1 MEKRCLSLLLAGV
14 LGVSLL
20 AGCGNA
26 ESGSGNAADDKQT
39 TGTEAAADDSAD
51 DADDEDMEVTDIN
64 LYALALGETDGVAEV
79 QDAVNEIS
87 EKEIGVHVNLN
98 LMDAGSFMQQ
108 IGLMLAGGESVD
120 LLQVTPLG
128 SVAFN
133 ACQSQNQLMEI
144 SDLLNEYAPDLVDTV
159 GDYLKGME
167 VEGGLYGVPGYRLL
181 NSNMYIYMRADVL
194 DELDLRAEAE
204 AADSWSD
211 IDAIFEKVYAAQDS
225 LPEDMKT
232 TCMISNTGSTG
243 DVITVEPALAGND
256 DWSKAKGYDTLGDS
270 YYIVGVDDSSDTVF
284 SWYESEDFQNEIK
297 IVKDWYDKGYVY
309 KDAATSEETGDNN
322 IKNGIA
328 FANVAFSEPGV
339 ESSKQAATG
348 YDLVCRQISSGPV
361 TTGSARS
368 WGWAVPV
375 TSSEPEAAAKFM
387 NLMYTNADIENLLTW
402 GIEGR
407 DYELNEAGEAVRLD
421 GATYTSGDFLWGNQ
435 FLAYPAQG
443 QGSDFRATSLA
454 DMESAGISKY
464 YGCSVNVDS
473 ISNELT
479 SINNVISTYYARL
492 ASGSTTDLDAD
503 YQEFI
508 DGLKSAG
515 VDKVVET
522 YQTALDA
529 WLAEQN

>member
-39 TGTEAAADDSAD
+39 TGTEAAADDNAD

-108 IGLMLAGGESVD
+108 IGLMPAGGESVD

-211 IDAIFEKVYAAQDS
+211 IDAIFEKVYTAQDS

-232 TCMISNTGSTG
+232 TCMIS
-243 DVITVEPALAGND
+243 
-256 DWSKAKGYDTLGDS
+256 K
-270 YYIVGVDDSSDTVF
+270 
-284 SWYESEDFQNEIK
+284 
-297 IVKDWYDKGYVY
+297 
-309 KDAATSEETGDNN
+309 
-322 IKNGIA
+322 
-328 FANVAFSEPGV
+328 
-339 ESSKQAATG
+339 
-348 YDLVCRQISSGPV
+348 
-361 TTGSARS
+361 
-368 WGWAVPV
+368 
-375 TSSEPEAAAKFM
+375 
-387 NLMYTNADIENLLTW
+387 LT
-402 GIEGR
+402 
-407 DYELNEAGEAVRLD
+407 
-421 GATYTSGDFLWGNQ
+421 
-435 FLAYPAQG
+435 
-443 QGSDFRATSLA
+443 
-454 DMESAGISKY
+454 
-464 YGCSVNVDS
+464 
-473 ISNELT
+473 
-479 SINNVISTYYARL
+479 
-492 ASGSTTDLDAD
+492 
-503 YQEFI
+503 
-508 DGLKSAG
+508 
-515 VDKVVET
+515 
-522 YQTALDA
+522 
-529 WLAEQN
+529 